1 MGLSGEELKNL
12 GYQELCNLLNN
23 NPVLVARHLMY
34 KFEVFIQKS
43 YLIVHLAK
51 NYNANRIKFQEKG
64 IPHVHSFIWI
74 YIENDKCLVARTFE

>member
-1 MGLSGEELKNL
+1 MGLSGKELKNL

-43 YLIVHLAK
+43 
-51 NYNANRIKFQEKG
+51 
-64 IPHVHSFIWI
+64 
-74 YIENDKCLVARTFE
+74 RT